1 MKITSI
7 TESGSNNTL
16 LWAISNG
23 ADIKSDIPLQSI
35 INDELFFLVR
45 LEDVNMFELFRL
57 TQHFRNKLRIINE
70 HMAAIPDDSDLIN
83 RFPGSFTDPE
93 NPDVHLPLIDAA
105 KHATSHRMYPVTKS
119 SSLRSQWSPV

>member
-83 RFPGSFTDPE
+83 RF
-93 NPDVHLPLIDAA
+93 
-105 KHATSHRMYPVTKS
+105 RMFIYLS
-119 SSLRSQWSPV
+119 